1 MICNLLALLHKAMT
15 DGNVIGNGKL
25 FTVGIM
31 APQHPKSVGEI
42 RLRSND
48 PFDFPIIDPH
58 YLENPEDVECFIRG
72 QL

>member
-42 RLRSND
+42 HLRSND